1 MAVAEAY
8 PQLKADGGFMRLQ
21 GELSDTENRIASRR
35 NGFNG
40 AVGGYNETLSV
51 FPNNLIAGIFGFRSL
66 PFLKEDDE
74 TVRVAPKVA
83 F

>member
-1 MAVAEAY
+1 
-8 PQLKADGGFMRLQ
+8 
-21 GELSDTENRIASRR
+21 
-35 NGFNG
+35 
-40 AVGGYNETLSV
+40 V